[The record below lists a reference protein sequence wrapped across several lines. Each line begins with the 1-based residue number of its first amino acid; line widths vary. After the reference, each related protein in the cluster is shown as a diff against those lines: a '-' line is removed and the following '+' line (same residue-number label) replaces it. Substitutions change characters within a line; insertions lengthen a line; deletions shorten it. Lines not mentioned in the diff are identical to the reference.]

1 MISKISFS
9 YLKKLNFQ
17 YKLLI
22 SMIYKRMNLFAEFR
36 KKFIQIIKD
45 QNYSKFKINMVKK
58 YINLNKIKLNCKITQ
73 RMIKQNNLN

>member
-1 MISKISFS
+1 MISKILFS

-73 RMIKQNNLN
+73 RMIIQNNLN